1 MAVTKRQNLIDPQVL
16 GDYLDI
22 KLINKIKLT
31 PVCLV
36 DNTLVGRPGS
46 KLTLPKFAYTG
57 MAEDVAEGEEVVP
70 KALAETTVEVQ
81 VKKAMKAIEITDES
95 KLSAYGDPIARIG
108 EELLVGMA
116 DKIEDDLFKELR
128 KATVEV
134 QAQAF
139 SKDVVADALVKF
151 GEDMDGDMILFI
163 NAKDFATLRKDK
175 DFLYVD
181 NGVITGVR
189 GMIYGCQVVVSNRI
203 ADKEAIIM
211 KRGALALIMKRN
223 VMVEADRN
231 ILAGIDTYAC
241 NQHYAV
247 QLRYDDRVVKIK
259 IGA

>member
-1 MAVTKRQNLIDPQVL
+1 
-16 GDYLDI
+16 
-22 KLINKIKLT
+22 
-31 PVCLV
+31 
-36 DNTLVGRPGS
+36 
-46 KLTLPKFAYTG
+46 
-57 MAEDVAEGEEVVP
+57 
-70 KALAETTVEVQ
+70 
-81 VKKAMKAIEITDES
+81 
-95 KLSAYGDPIARIG
+95 
-108 EELLVGMA
+108 MA

-128 KATVEV
+128 KATMEV